1 MLILIGAGLVGFS
14 ITSMIKKHYENKYTI
29 THKEPEL
36 DLEMVYILEN
46 NNYQEL
52 EEWRDEKC
60 QDGVQ

>member
-29 THKEPEL
+29 EHQEPEL

>member
-14 ITSMIKKHYENKYTI
+14 ITTMVKRHYENKYTI
-29 THKEPEL
+29 NHKEPEL
-36 DLEMVYILEN
+36 DLEMVRLLEDN
-46 NNYQEL
+46 DYVEL